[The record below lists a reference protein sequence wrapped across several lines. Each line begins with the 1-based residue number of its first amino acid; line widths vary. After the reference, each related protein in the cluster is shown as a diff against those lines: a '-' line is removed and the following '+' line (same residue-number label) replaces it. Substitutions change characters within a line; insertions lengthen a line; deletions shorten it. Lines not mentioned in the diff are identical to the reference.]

1 MSRLKVFAGLV
12 HFVALAWVYLS
23 RKKSSEKK
31 PASMAVK
38 PGSIDYALEND
49 PGKQPSCGSADGSQL
64 K

>member
-1 MSRLKVFAGLV
+1 MSRLKMFAGLL

-38 PGSIDYALEND
+38 PGSIDYAIEND
-49 PGKQPSCGSADGSQL
+49 PGQHSSRDSADESQL